1 VVISEREQGYD
12 QGFDPRTGAPV
23 GAPVPHSRPE
33 EVDRVARAAA
43 QAAPALATAPLVRRA
58 DLLRATA
65 AALEAARDE
74 LVPLADAETAL
85 GEGRLAGELTRTT
98 VQLEMFADLVAEGSL
113 VEVVIDHADASARPT
128 PRPDLRRMLVP
139 IGPVAVFAAANFPF
153 AFSVAG
159 GDTASALAAGCPVVV
174 KAHPGHPG
182 LSERTGQI
190 VADALRSAGAPD
202 GSFAL
207 VHGVPAGRDLV
218 GHPSIAAVGFT
229 GSLAGGKALL
239 ELVNAR
245 PDPIP
250 FYGELGSLNPTVV
263 TPAAV
268 AARGEEIVRGF
279 VGSYTMGSGQFCTK
293 PGLLLL
299 PAGHGLSETLA
310 RTSAEVA
317 LHPLLNARIRDAFAA
332 GAADLVAAPG
342 ARVLLANRASN
353 DGASDHSA
361 SDLSESTVD
370 SQGYAVAPTLI
381 AVDAG
386 HLLAGGFELRE
397 CFGPAAVIVEYGSER
412 ELFAL
417 LEALPGSLTA
427 SMHAQPADEPD
438 LARSLLDALG
448 RRAGRVIVDGWPTG
462 VAVTW
467 AQQHGGPWPAATS
480 VHTSV
485 GMTAVRRFQ
494 RPVAYQNV
502 PDDLL
507 PEPLREANPAGL
519 PRRVDGVL
527 PG

>member
-1 VVISEREQGYD
+1 MISEEQD
-12 QGFDPRTGAPV
+12 QGFDPRTGEPV

-33 EVDRVARAAA
+33 EVDRVARTAAR
-43 QAAPALATAPLVRRA
+43 AAPALATAPLVRRA
-58 DLLRATA
+58 ALLRAVA
-65 AALEAARDE
+65 VALQAARDE

-85 GEGRLAGELTRTT
+85 GELRLAGELTRTT
-98 VQLEMFADLVAEGSL
+98 VQLEMFADLVAEGSFL
-113 VEVVIDHADASARPT
+113 EVVIDHADPSARPA

-139 IGPVAVFAAANFPF
+139 VGPVAVFAAGNFPF

-182 LSERTGQI
+182 LSARTGQI
-190 VADALRSAGAPD
+190 VADALGAAGAPE
-202 GSFAL
+202 GAFAL

-229 GSLAGGKALL
+229 GSLAGGRALL
-239 ELVNAR
+239 DLANAR

-263 TPAAV
+263 TRAAV
-268 AARGEEIVRGF
+268 AARGDEIARGF

-299 PAGHGLSETLA
+299 PAGHGLSEALTRA
-310 RTSAEVA
+310 SAEA
-317 LHPLLNARIRDAFAA
+317 PLHPLLNARIRDAFAA
-332 GAADLVAAPG
+332 GAADLAGIPG
-342 ARVLLANRASN
+342 ATVLLDTGAAVAS
-353 DGASDHSA
+353 S
-361 SDLSESTVD
+361 
-370 SQGYAVAPTLI
+370 GYAVAPTLV
-381 AVDAG
+381 ALDAG
-386 HLLAGGFELRE
+386 RLLEGEVELRE
-397 CFGPAAVIVEYGSER
+397 CFGPAAVIVEYRSDE
-412 ELFAL
+412 ELLAL
-417 LEALPGSLTA
+417 LETLPGSLTA
-427 SMHAQPADEPD
+427 SLHAQPEEEPD
-438 LARSLLDALG
+438 LARVLLDVLS

-502 PDDLL
+502 PDALL

-527 PG
+527 RA